1 MSPRQ
6 YLYFCTIKASKV
18 THTPQGI
25 WDYDA
30 KEDDVSLQFPCFTST
45 KVQILTHKAQGIW
58 DYDAK
63 EDDVSP
69 QGWWDEQ
76 GVCVPAECFLFERL
90 LHP

>member
-6 YLYFCTIKASKV
+6 YLYFCTSKASKV

-30 KEDDVSLQFPCFTST
+30 KEDDVSPQFPCFTST

-69 QGWWDEQ
+69 QGWWDDQ
-76 GVCVPAECFLFERL
+76 GVCVPAE
-90 LHP
+90 